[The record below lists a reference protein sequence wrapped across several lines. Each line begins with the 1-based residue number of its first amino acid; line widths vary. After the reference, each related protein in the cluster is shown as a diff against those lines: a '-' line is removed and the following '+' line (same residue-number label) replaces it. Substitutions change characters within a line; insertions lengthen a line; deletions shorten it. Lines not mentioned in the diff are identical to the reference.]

1 MKSRQQHASGVEP
14 FQREGA
20 VRPPRSARFRLWAG
34 ACALCLV
41 LVLALEAYS
50 VSRATQDLVRENA
63 RMELGY
69 RAGTALEQIL
79 ADTGYAEAAQRGYL
93 VTGEPDFLN
102 SYDAATQALKRGL
115 AAREILVRDD
125 PAEASRHREVRAAAQ
140 QRLAHLGRGIAL
152 RQDELAWYT
161 LGREEIDA
169 YMRADRVAM
178 DRLRQLV
185 AAMQAAEAQTM
196 AERQAGAERAAHE
209 ARLATLVPAVAA
221 LLLVF
226 AVFYLL
232 ARDDAQRRRAD
243 AASKAERERLLA
255 EERVARM
262 DAQEAS
268 RAKDE
273 FLSTVSHELR
283 TPLQGVMGWIEV
295 LKRPQSS
302 DEQRLHAIE
311 RIEHNARSQVR
322 IVEDL
327 LDAARMLSGKLKL
340 RLTQVDVE
348 EVIGDAAD
356 ICRPAAQAKGI
367 DFRQNVVERGLRLV
381 CDRDRLQQIV
391 VNLLSNAVKFTPQ
404 GGSVSLT
411 LRRDQSQIEIEV
423 KDSGI
428 GIAPELLERIFD
440 RYIQA
445 STSSARRY
453 GGLGLGLSIVR
464 HLAELHGGT
473 ATAASEGEGKGA
485 TFIVR
490 LPISAA
496 AVAQPAEAT
505 AGAAGGEHGAQ
516 VAGPIA
522 GLRILVVDDEAD
534 TRELLTVL
542 LAAEGA
548 MVEAAGSAQQAL
560 ARLGETRFEIV
571 VSDIGMPEEDG
582 YALLRQLR
590 AVSAESSATPPS
602 VPAIALSA
610 FAGFQDRRR
619 ALEAGFDAQLA
630 KPVALSELVEALAR
644 AAGRSGLGH

>member
-1 MKSRQQHASGVEP
+1 M
-14 FQREGA
+14 
-20 VRPPRSARFRLWAG
+20 RPPHSARFRLWAG

-50 VSRATQDLVRENA
+50 VYRATQDLVRENA
-63 RMELGY
+63 RMELSY

-79 ADTGYAEAAQRGYL
+79 ADTRDAEAAQRGYL

-102 SYDAATQALKRGL
+102 SYDAATQALKRDL

-169 YMRADRVAM
+169 YMRAERVAM

-232 ARDDAQRRRAD
+232 ARDEAHRRRAD

-340 RLTQVDVE
+340 RLTQVDIG

>member
-1 MKSRQQHASGVEP
+1 M
-14 FQREGA
+14 
-20 VRPPRSARFRLWAG
+20 RPPHSAHFRLLAG
-34 ACALCLV
+34 VSALCLV

-50 VSRATQDLVRENA
+50 AYRATEDLVRENA
-63 RMELGY
+63 RVELGH
-69 RAGTALEQIL
+69 RAGAALGQVM
-79 ADTGYAEAAQRGYL
+79 ADVRDAEAAQRGYL
-93 VTGEPDFLN
+93 VTGEPDFLD
-102 SYDAATQALKRGL
+102 SYDAATRALKRDL
-115 AAREILVRDD
+115 AAREMLVRGD
-125 PAEASRHREVRAAAQ
+125 PAEASRHREVRDAAQ
-140 QRLAHLGRGIAL
+140 QRLAQLARGIAL
-152 RQDELAWYT
+152 RQDELGWYT
-161 LGREEIDA
+161 LGRGEIDA
-169 YMRADRVAM
+169 YMHVDRAATNRLHRIVAETKAIEVQGMADRRAS
-178 DRLRQLV
+178 
-185 AAMQAAEAQTM
+185 
-196 AERQAGAERAAHE
+196 AERAAGE
-209 ARLATLVPAVAA
+209 ARLAALVPAVAA

-232 ARDDAQRRRAD
+232 SRDEAQRRGAD
-243 AASKAERERLLA
+243 AAWKAERERLLA
-255 EERVARM
+255 EERLARM

-283 TPLQGVMGWIEV
+283 TPLQGVMGWVEV

-348 EVIGDAAD
+348 EVIGIAAD

-367 DFRQNVVERGLRLV
+367 DFHQHVAEPGLRLV

-391 VNLLSNAVKFTPQ
+391 VNLLSNAVKFTPR

-411 LRRDQSQIEIEV
+411 LRREQSQIEVEV

-440 RYIQA
+440 RYVQA

-490 LPISAA
+490 LPISVA
-496 AVAQPAEAT
+496 AVSHPAEA
-505 AGAAGGEHGAQ
+505 AEAAAGGEHGAQ
-516 VAGPIA
+516 SAGPIA

-534 TRELLTVL
+534 TRDLLTVL

-548 MVEAAGSAQQAL
+548 RVEAAGSAQQAL
-560 ARLGETRFEIV
+560 ARLGDTRFEIV
-571 VSDIGMPEEDG
+571 VSDIGMPGEDG
-582 YALLRQLR
+582 YAFLRQLR
-590 AVSAESSATPPS
+590 AASAERSATPPS
-602 VPAIALSA
+602 VPAIALTA
-610 FAGFQDRRR
+610 FASFQDRRR

-630 KPVALSELVEALAR
+630 KPVEISELVEALAR
-644 AAGRSGLGH
+644 AAGRTGFVR